1 MTSVLVR
8 RMNRQTHRR
17 PGPVPTKVPMIGRV
31 NERVDDAAGRE
42 AIVLA
47 GARLGRR
54 GLIAAGE
61 GNLSIRLPG
70 GWMVITPAG
79 RRKDELRQ
87 DDLVTESLT
96 VTEAAAAGGGGLRP
110 SSDVVIH
117 RAIYRAR
124 PDVLAIVHAHVP
136 AAMALTVAGEVPDP
150 AALPETALLL
160 PRLPFVPYGTPGS
173 VELAARVADA
183 LAAPPAPLPGAA
195 ILERHGAIAI
205 GDSLDEALDR
215 MELVD
220 VLCRVWRDAV
230 LLRAARGRD
239 GGD

>member
-1 MTSVLVR
+1 VK
-8 RMNRQTHRR
+8 Q
-17 PGPVPTKVPMIGRV
+17 
-31 NERVDDAAGRE
+31 RVDDAAGRL

-70 GWMVITPAG
+70 ARMLITPGG
-79 RRKDELRQ
+79 RRKDELRPE
-87 DDLVTESLT
+87 DLVTTRLT
-96 VTEAAAAGGGGLRP
+96 ETEAAAPDGAGLRP
-110 SSDVVIH
+110 SSDIAIH
-117 RAIYRAR
+117 RAIYLAR
-124 PDVLAIVHAHVP
+124 PDALAIVHAHVP

-150 AALPETALLL
+150 ASLPETALLL

-173 VELAARVADA
+173 LELAARIVAA
-183 LAAPPAPLPGAA
+183 LLAPPEPLPGAA
-195 ILERHGAIAI
+195 ILKRHGAIAI
-205 GDSLDEALDR
+205 GTNLDEALDR

-239 GGD
+239 AL

>member
-1 MTSVLVR
+1 M
-8 RMNRQTHRR
+8 
-17 PGPVPTKVPMIGRV
+17 
-31 NERVDDAAGRE
+31 NERVDDAAGRL

-54 GLIAAGE
+54 GLIAASE

-70 GWMVITPAG
+70 GRMLVTPGG
-79 RRKDELRQ
+79 RRKDELRPE
-87 DDLVTESLT
+87 DLVTTTLT
-96 VTEAAAAGGGGLRP
+96 ETEAPAPDGAGPRP
-110 SSDVVIH
+110 SSDVAIH
-117 RAIYRAR
+117 RAIYLAR
-124 PDVLAIVHAHVP
+124 PDALVIVHAHVP
-136 AAMALTVAGEVPDP
+136 AAMALTIAGEVPDP
-150 AALPETALLL
+150 ASLPEIALLL

-173 VELAARVADA
+173 DELAARIAAA
-183 LAAPPAPLPGAA
+183 LAAPPEPLPGAA

-205 GDSLDEALDR
+205 GANLDEALDR

-239 GGD
+239 AP

>member
-1 MTSVLVR
+1 VK
-8 RMNRQTHRR
+8 Q
-17 PGPVPTKVPMIGRV
+17 
-31 NERVDDAAGRE
+31 RVDDAAGRL

-54 GLIAAGE
+54 GLIAASE

-70 GWMVITPAG
+70 GRMLITPG
-79 RRKDELRQ
+79 GLRKDELRPE
-87 DDLVTESLT
+87 DLVTTTLT
-96 VTEAAAAGGGGLRP
+96 ETEAPAPDGAGPRP
-110 SSDVVIH
+110 SSDVAIH
-117 RAIYRAR
+117 RAIYLAR
-124 PDVLAIVHAHVP
+124 PDALVIVHAHVP

-150 AALPETALLL
+150 ASLPETALLL

-173 VELAARVADA
+173 VELAARIAAA
-183 LAAPPAPLPGAA
+183 LGAPPEPLPGAA

-205 GDSLDEALDR
+205 GANLDEALDR

-230 LLRAARGRD
+230 LLRATRGRD
-239 GGD
+239 AP